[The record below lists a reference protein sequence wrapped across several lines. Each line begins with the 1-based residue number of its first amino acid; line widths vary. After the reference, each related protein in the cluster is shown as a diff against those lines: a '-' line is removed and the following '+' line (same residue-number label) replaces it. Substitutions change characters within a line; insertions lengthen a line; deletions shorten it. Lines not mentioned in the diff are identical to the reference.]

1 MLVTVL
7 LQAAE
12 VKFRPHVMVKTM
24 PCSPQCEAKRTGEN
38 LGLLKETSEQ
48 AEGVASF

>member
-12 VKFRPHVMVKTM
+12 VKFRPHVMVKAM
-24 PCSPQCEAKRTGEN
+24 PCTPHSEAKRTGEN
-38 LGLLKETSEQ
+38 LGLCTKKLQNRLRE
-48 AEGVASF
+48 